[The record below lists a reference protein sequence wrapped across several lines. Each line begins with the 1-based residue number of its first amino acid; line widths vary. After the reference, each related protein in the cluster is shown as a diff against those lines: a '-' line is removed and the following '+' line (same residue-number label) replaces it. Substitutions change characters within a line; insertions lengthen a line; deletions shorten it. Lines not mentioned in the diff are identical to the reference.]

1 MEPETPT
8 PFWKKLAPKPSGSI
22 PGGLFSQVAIGLI
35 ALLGGAMILSH
46 QFCGSGQLPPTPGGE
61 QQEPVA
67 GGAGLGRRLTGMTEQ
82 QRRQKE
88 HEERDRARRQHLQ
101 QQETLAAGLGGATVS
116 RARRP
121 GAPTGGSTAGPGQ
134 PLQSPPDG
142 QQYQTDAEFEL
153 MERLRLEDIERKRRS
168 LRVGPVVLSRRG
180 SPAVTNRE
188 TSEPDRQR
196 TPSRDPEIE
205 ELHALLDR
213 VERMEDPE
221 QQDPELGAPDGNSS
235 VQSAID
241 SLAAGQSQPPPSGAE
256 AGRYDDPTRL
266 AAPLDPPGMER
277 IYEGSFLEGVLV
289 TQLSGEFT
297 GPVLAMVAVPF
308 YSADR
313 QRILVPRGT
322 RAVGTAQAVGGANQ
336 ERLAVGFHRLVF
348 PDGRWV
354 ELTFDGLDQ
363 AGDSALKDKVNRHY
377 LSMFAAVGAVGVLSG
392 LTLRGSHPYAGGMA
406 GFRAG
411 AGQSI
416 AQSGMQILSRFLNRY
431 PTITIRAGHRL
442 RIWFTSDVLVPR
454 PPPQGGER

>member
-1 MEPETPT
+1 MEPETPA
-8 PFWKKLAPKPSGSI
+8 PFWKKLVPKPSGSI

-35 ALLGGAMILSH
+35 ALLVGAMMISH
-46 QFCGSGQLPPTPGGE
+46 QFCGGAGPPPAPAGE

-67 GGAGLGRRLTGMTEQ
+67 GGAGLGLRLTGLTEQ

-88 HEERDRARRQHLQ
+88 HEERDRARREQIQ
-101 QQETLAAGLGGATVS
+101 QQDMLAAGLGGASVS
-116 RARRP
+116 RVRRP
-121 GAPTGGSTAGPGQ
+121 GTRPAGPTAGPGQ
-134 PLQSPPDG
+134 LPQGPPDG

-153 MERLRLEDIERKRRS
+153 MERLRLEDIERRRRS
-168 LRVGPVVLSRRG
+168 LRVGPVVLSRRTG
-180 SPAVTNRE
+180 SPAAGDQ
-188 TSEPDRQR
+188 PIQD
-196 TPSRDPEIE
+196 TPPASADAPPAGGTPPS
-205 ELHALLDR
+205 ALQAALGDFQSTVGALAADEAR
-213 VERMEDPE
+213 GAEDPASAA
-221 QQDPELGAPDGNSS
+221 APP
-235 VQSAID
+235 
-241 SLAAGQSQPPPSGAE
+241 AAPPAAEPPAE
-256 AGRYDDPTRL
+256 AGGYADPVRL
-266 AAPLDPPGMER
+266 AAPFDPPGMER

-308 YSADR
+308 YSTDR

-354 ELTFDGLDQ
+354 ELRFDGLDQ
-363 AGDSALKDKVNRHY
+363 AGDAALKDKVNRHY

-411 AGQSI
+411 AGQAI
-416 AQSGMQILSRFLNRY
+416 AQSGMQILNRFLNRF

-454 PPPQGGER
+454 PPPQGGEK